1 DSKITDKELVALKDS
16 HVFNAYVYKYFISCY
31 SQCFFFFSCCF
42 FINTPRNLSVTA
54 SPNQT
59 VSRSRK
65 KRKKI
70 TNSTGPHKQPARQS
84 ISKEVEPPVK
94 PGTPARE
101 GVTTSPAKTV
111 TQT

>member
-1 DSKITDKELVALKDS
+1 MYLMLTFTSISSPATR
-16 HVFNAYVYKYFISCY
+16 NASSSSAAASV
-31 SQCFFFFSCCF
+31 
-42 FINTPRNLSVTA
+42 INTPRNLSVTA

-111 TQT
+111 TQTRYNNYNL